1 MHLKKG
7 KFPDIPSN
15 GNFLEK
21 IAFLQASL
29 PSHFSLVVRFNF
41 DYIYQKEGLLE
52 V

>member
-7 KFPDIPSN
+7 KFPDILAN

-29 PSHFSLVVRFNF
+29 PSHFSLVVGFNL
-41 DYIYQKEGLLE
+41 DHIYQKEG
-52 V
+52 